1 MLRVWDVKTVIHI
14 SKFYG
19 RSLTYLLVFNCVG
32 GLFKTNMMSVGQE
45 ALHGVT
51 EDSLVCN
58 HCTIFRAGCS
68 AGGGAGAGRGR
79 GRPPGLGLLPRQK
92 SLDSSL
98 AAAQINQMELL
109 ARTHAA
115 GPVRG
120 SATNLYHQ

>member
-1 MLRVWDVKTVIHI
+1 MFKAYIHDECWPA
-14 SKFYG
+14 G
-19 RSLTYLLVFNCVG
+19 AARCDGDT
-32 GLFKTNMMSVGQE
+32 
-45 ALHGVT
+45 
-51 EDSLVCN
+51 LVCN